1 MDAPSLRRAQT
12 AAGSSAQAALP
23 ALMRSWSA
31 PRRRHEL
38 GPTLCLEVP
47 WKSRPRSLPCPHAL
61 EGFVEVVALDG
72 RRSQEEVMRAQFL
85 CHRSK
90 FASQLV
96 GFSRSP
102 PGCQEST
109 VFFYTK
115 PDHLLLEKL
124 GLLSHLQRLAV
135 AHGAATALWTLH
147 SLGASFGRL
156 EVESLGLRAGRLQL
170 VGVGLLQCQEKV
182 SKDLEDLASLLLCM
196 LGFPMREDQSGSMA
210 SGELWK
216 RLLMAS
222 KKGDITE
229 RDQALQQRDN
239 DWPENEAKLLGNL
252 ALRLLQVAQEADV
265 ERVAENALQNVV
277 TDLATLLRSHHPPE
291 GLDSRRFS
299 PNTRAPR
306 GHGWKVLRHVLR
318 ACWAFQQ
325 GLEAFCCVCLE
336 VAPKSLGLLCPQLHG
351 RYQLLCGDCLEPYVC
366 SLIGTAE
373 LRRHEGGV
381 VCPACACNCEEPTIF
396 SRQQVQARLAGA
408 ALRRFVEATEEVEVA
423 PEDPEEDEEW
433 SVLVEDL
440 NTRSVRLATHSR
452 VSEDDEPKVLRRT
465 KDVLPFTWLLCEGDS
480 TYIQYEPDRMKLRQH
495 MSPRLFHL
503 QVAECLTMHCPRCH
517 CPLDPDPDGCVAMT
531 CLACNEGFCWVCFTA
546 CGDDAH
552 EHAMDAHG
560 SYFPGQDFVQAWHRK
575 LRWQRVQQILQQLRE
590 DSQDESLKGCQ
601 ALLADVDLW
610 RFPREAPEVPE
621 AVPGDV
627 EEHAGPWGPV
637 GLHLAA
643 RLGRLDAVGEAL
655 QREDVNLQDNRGM
668 TPLCY
673 ACHEGRMEESLAAHE
688 PDVGVSL
695 CMLKTITDHRTD

>member
-1 MDAPSLRRAQT
+1 MARQMVT
-12 AAGSSAQAALP
+12 A
-23 ALMRSWSA
+23 
-31 PRRRHEL
+31 
-38 GPTLCLEVP
+38 VV
-47 WKSRPRSLPCPHAL
+47 K
-61 EGFVEVVALDG
+61 EGE
-72 RRSQEEVMRAQFL
+72 Q
-85 CHRSK
+85 
-90 FASQLV
+90 
-96 GFSRSP
+96 
-102 PGCQEST
+102 GCQEST

-156 EVESLGLRAGRLQL
+156 
-170 VGVGLLQCQEKV
+170 
-182 SKDLEDLASLLLCM
+182 
-196 LGFPMREDQSGSMA
+196 EDQSGSMA

-252 ALRLLQVAQEADV
+252 ALRLLQ
-265 ERVAENALQNVV
+265 NALQNVV

-408 ALRRFVEATEEVEVA
+408 ALRRFVEATEEVEAAA
-423 PEDPEEDEEW
+423 P
-433 SVLVEDL
+433 SFLLV
-440 NTRSVRLATHSR
+440 RAT
-452 VSEDDEPKVLRRT
+452 
-465 KDVLPFTWLLCEGDS
+465 
-480 TYIQYEPDRMKLRQH
+480 
-495 MSPRLFHL
+495 SP
-503 QVAECLTMHCPRCH
+503 
-517 CPLDPDPDGCVAMT
+517 
-531 CLACNEGFCWVCFTA
+531 
-546 CGDDAH
+546 
-552 EHAMDAHG
+552 
-560 SYFPGQDFVQAWHRK
+560 
-575 LRWQRVQQILQQLRE
+575 
-590 DSQDESLKGCQ
+590 
-601 ALLADVDLW
+601 
-610 RFPREAPEVPE
+610 
-621 AVPGDV
+621 
-627 EEHAGPWGPV
+627 
-637 GLHLAA
+637 
-643 RLGRLDAVGEAL
+643 
-655 QREDVNLQDNRGM
+655 
-668 TPLCY
+668 
-673 ACHEGRMEESLAAHE
+673 
-688 PDVGVSL
+688 
-695 CMLKTITDHRTD
+695 